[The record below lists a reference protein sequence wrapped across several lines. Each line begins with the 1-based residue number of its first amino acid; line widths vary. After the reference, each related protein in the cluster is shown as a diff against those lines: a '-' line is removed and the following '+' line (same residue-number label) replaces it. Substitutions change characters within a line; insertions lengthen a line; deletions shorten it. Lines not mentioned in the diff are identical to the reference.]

1 LSEELFLGS
10 FGEECWR
17 EGGVGGA
24 FFRLYFNPLF
34 MTRTNLHIGLFGFG
48 VVGQGLHAVL
58 ARTPGLRARI
68 GRIAVRDRQKARSLP
83 AELFTFDKRDL
94 LDDPGLDV
102 IVELIDDAD
111 EAYFIVKEALR
122 KGKAVV
128 TANKKML
135 AEHLPELIELQRT
148 TGTPLLYEAAACASL
163 PVIRNLE
170 EYYDTD
176 LLASVEGIINGS
188 TNYILT
194 AMSRDGQPYAAALA
208 KAQELGFAESN
219 PALDVEGLDARNK
232 LVLLLAHAFG
242 LVAGPEEL
250 LAVGITGISPLA
262 SAYAREQGLVIKL
275 VAEARRLPGGIAA
288 AVLPT
293 LVAPGHELAGVHD
306 EFNGLVTQS
315 GFADRQFFLGRGA
328 GAFPTASAVLSD
340 LSALTYGYRYAYK
353 KIQQNAHLALAPDAA
368 EVEVLVTFGD
378 EAAAPDQADFT
389 AVHEEFRSATRGN
402 YLTGTIGLGQL
413 ARAAWLRAPGV
424 CVVRLATPLRAAVAV
439 PAGKGLVAEVV

>member
-1 LSEELFLGS
+1 
-10 FGEECWR
+10 
-17 EGGVGGA
+17 
-24 FFRLYFNPLF
+24 
-34 MTRTNLHIGLFGFG
+34 MTRTSLTIGLFGFG

-58 ARTPGLRARI
+58 ERTPGLAARI
-68 GRIAVRDRQKARSLP
+68 GRIAVRNRHKARPLP
-83 AELFTFDKRDL
+83 AALFTFDKHDL

-111 EAYFIVKEALR
+111 EAYLIVKQALLN
-122 KGKAVV
+122 GKAVV

-194 AMSRDGQPYAAALA
+194 AMRRDGQSYAEALA
-208 KAQELGFAESN
+208 KAQALGFAESN

-262 SAYAREQGLVIKL
+262 ATYAREQGLIIKL
-275 VAEARRLPGGIAA
+275 VAEARRLDGGRIAA

-340 LSALTYGYRYAYK
+340 LSALTYGYRYGYK
-353 KIQQNAHLALAPDAA
+353 KIQQNAHLTLAPDAA
-368 EVEVLVTFGD
+368 EVDVLVTFD
-378 EAAAPDQADFT
+378 NEADAPNLADFT
-389 AVHEEFRSATRGN
+389 AVHEQLRSAQRGN

-413 ARAAWLRAPGV
+413 ARAAWLRRPGV
-424 CVVRLATPLRAAVAV
+424 CVVRLAAPLRAAVAV
-439 PAGKGLVAEVV
+439 PELVERSGF

>member
-1 LSEELFLGS
+1 ML
-10 FGEECWR
+10 
-17 EGGVGGA
+17 
-24 FFRLYFNPLF
+24 
-34 MTRTNLHIGLFGFG
+34 RTNLTIGLFGFG

-58 ARTPGLRARI
+58 ERTPGLRARI

-83 AELFTFDKRDL
+83 ADLFTFDKHDL
-94 LDDPGLDV
+94 LDDPSLDV

-111 EAYFIVKEALR
+111 EAYLIVKQALLN
-122 KGKAVV
+122 GKAVV

-135 AEHLPELIELQRT
+135 AEHLPELIDLQQT

-194 AMSRDGQPYAAALA
+194 AMSRDHQPYAAALA
-208 KAQELGFAESN
+208 KAQQLGFAESN

-242 LVAGPEEL
+242 LVASPADL

-262 SAYAREQGLVIKL
+262 SAYAREQGLTIKL
-275 VAEARRLPGGIAA
+275 VAEARRLDGGRVAA

-293 LVAPGHELAGVHD
+293 LVAPGHELASVHD

-340 LSALTYGYRYAYK
+340 LSALTYGYRYGYK
-353 KIQQNAHLALAPDAA
+353 KMQQNAHLALAPDAA
-368 EVEVLVTFGD
+368 ELDVLVTFTD
-378 EAAAPDQADFT
+378 HAPAEADFT
-389 AVHEEFRSATRGN
+389 AVHEQFRSGQRGN

-413 ARAAWLRAPGV
+413 ARAEWLRAPGV
-424 CVVRLATPLRAAVAV
+424 SVVRLATPLRAATAVAAHKAAVAV
-439 PAGKGLVAEVV
+439 

>member
-1 LSEELFLGS
+1 
-10 FGEECWR
+10 
-17 EGGVGGA
+17 
-24 FFRLYFNPLF
+24 
-34 MTRTNLHIGLFGFG
+34 MTRTNITIGLFGFG

-58 ARTPGLRARI
+58 ERTPGLRARI
-68 GRIAVRDRQKARSLP
+68 GRIAVKNRHKTRPLP
-83 AELFTFDKRDL
+83 AELFTFDKHDL

-111 EAYFIVKEALR
+111 EAYLIVKEALQ
-122 KGKAVV
+122 KSKAVV

-135 AEHLPELIELQRT
+135 AEHLPELIALQRS

-194 AMSRDGQPYAAALA
+194 AMSRDGQPYAEALA
-208 KAQELGFAESN
+208 KAQQLGFAESN

-232 LVLLLAHAFG
+232 LVLLLTHAFG
-242 LVAGPEEL
+242 LVVGPAEL
-250 LAVGITGISPLA
+250 LAVGITSLSPLA
-262 SAYAREQGLVIKL
+262 TAYAREQGLSIKL
-275 VAEARRLPGGIAA
+275 VAEARRLPGGGVAA

-293 LVAPGHELAGVHD
+293 LVAPGHELSYVHD

-340 LSALTYGYRYAYK
+340 LSALTYGYRYEYK
-353 KIQQNAHLALAPDAA
+353 KLQQNSHLALTPEAA
-368 EVEVLVTFGD
+368 EVEVLVTFAD
-378 EAAAPDQADFT
+378 ESNAPDVADFT
-389 AVHEEFRSATRGN
+389 AVHEQLRSSQRGN

-424 CVVRLATPLRAAVAV
+424 CVVRLAQPLRAAVAV
-439 PAGKGLVAEVV
+439 AALAAAEAAA

>member
-1 LSEELFLGS
+1 MLVALARGLQSPRNINL
-10 FGEECWR
+10 
-17 EGGVGGA
+17 
-24 FFRLYFNPLF
+24 
-34 MTRTNLHIGLFGFG
+34 MTRTNITIGLFGFG

-58 ARTPGLRARI
+58 ERTPGLRARI
-68 GRIAVRDRQKARSLP
+68 GRIAVKNRHKVRPLP
-83 AELFTFDKRDL
+83 AELFTFDKQDL
-94 LDDPGLDV
+94 LDDPCLDV

-111 EAYFIVKEALR
+111 EAYLIVKEALQ

-135 AEHLPELIELQRT
+135 AEHLPELIELQRA
-148 TGTPLLYEAAACASL
+148 TGVPLLYEAAACASL

-194 AMSRDGQPYAAALA
+194 AMNRDGQPYAEALA
-208 KAQELGFAESN
+208 KAQQLGFAESN

-262 SAYAREQGLVIKL
+262 AAYAREQGLSIKL
-275 VAEARRLPGGIAA
+275 VAEARRLPEGGIAA
-288 AVLPT
+288 AVVPT
-293 LVAPGHELAGVHD
+293 LVAPGHELSNVHD

-340 LSALTYGYRYAYK
+340 LSALTYGYRYEYK
-353 KIQQNAHLALAPDAA
+353 KIQQNAHLALAPEAA
-368 EVEVLVTFGD
+368 EVDVLVTFDD
-378 EAAAPDQADFT
+378 EASAPDLADFT
-389 AVHEEFRSATRGN
+389 AVHEQFRSAQRGS

-413 ARAAWLRAPGV
+413 AQASWLRAPGV
-424 CVVRLATPLRAAVAV
+424 CVVRLPAPLRAAVAV
-439 PAGKGLVAEVV
+439 PELAAVA

>member
-1 LSEELFLGS
+1 
-10 FGEECWR
+10 
-17 EGGVGGA
+17 
-24 FFRLYFNPLF
+24 
-34 MTRTNLHIGLFGFG
+34 MTRTDLHIGLFGFG

-58 ARTPGLRARI
+58 ARTPGLRARV
-68 GRIAVRDRQKARSLP
+68 GRIAVKSRQKPRSLP
-83 AELFTFDKRDL
+83 AELFTFDKNDL
-94 LDDPGLDV
+94 LADPSLTV

-111 EAYFIVKEALR
+111 EAYLIVKEALLR
-122 KGKAVV
+122 GKAVV

-135 AEHLPELIELQRT
+135 AEHLPELIAIQQE

-176 LLASVEGIINGS
+176 LLDSVEGIINGS

-208 KAQELGFAESN
+208 RAQELGFAESN

-242 LVAGPEEL
+242 AVVAPADL
-250 LAVGITGISPLA
+250 LALGITGLSERA
-262 SAYAREQGLVIKL
+262 TAYAREQGLVIKL
-275 VAEARRLPGGIAA
+275 VAEARRLPGGGLAA

-293 LVAPGHELAGVHD
+293 LVRPGHELAGVHD

-315 GFADRQFFLGRGA
+315 TFADRQFFLGRGA

-340 LSALTYGYRYAYK
+340 LSALTYGYRYGYK
-353 KIQQNAHLALAPDAA
+353 KIRQNAHLALTPEAA
-368 EVEVLVTFGD
+368 EADVLVTFG
-378 EAAAPDQADFT
+378 EQTAAPDPADFA
-389 AVHEEFRSATRGN
+389 AVHEEFRSAARGH

-424 CVVRLATPLRAAVAV
+424 SVVRLAAPRRALAAVPELLA
-439 PAGKGLVAEVV
+439 AG

>member
-1 LSEELFLGS
+1 
-10 FGEECWR
+10 
-17 EGGVGGA
+17 
-24 FFRLYFNPLF
+24 
-34 MTRTNLHIGLFGFG
+34 MTRTNITIGLFGFG

-58 ARTPGLRARI
+58 ERTPGLRARI
-68 GRIAVRDRQKARSLP
+68 GRIAVKDRTKARTLP
-83 AELFTFDKRDL
+83 AELFTFDKQDL

-102 IVELIDDAD
+102 IVELIDNAD
-111 EAYFIVKEALR
+111 EAYVIVKQALLN
-122 KGKAVV
+122 GKAVV

-135 AEHLPELIELQRT
+135 AEHLPELIELQRA

-170 EYYDTD
+170 EYFDTD

-194 AMSRDGQPYAAALA
+194 AMNRDGQPYAEALA
-208 KAQELGFAESN
+208 KAQALGFAESN

-250 LAVGITGISPLA
+250 LAVGITNISPLA
-262 SAYAREQGLVIKL
+262 SAYAREQGLSIKL
-275 VAEARRLPGGIAA
+275 IAEARRLPDGGVAA

-293 LVAPGHELAGVHD
+293 LVAPGHELSNVHD

-340 LSALTYGYRYAYK
+340 LSALTYGYRYEYK
-353 KIQQNAHLALAPDAA
+353 KIQQNAHLALAPEAA
-368 EVEVLVTFGD
+368 EVDVLVTFD
-378 EAAAPDQADFT
+378 DTSNAPDLADFT
-389 AVHEEFRSATRGN
+389 AVHEQFRSAQRGS

-413 ARAAWLRAPGV
+413 AQASWLRAPGV
-424 CVVRLATPLRAAVAV
+424 CVVRLPSPLRAAVTVAQAAEEAAV
-439 PAGKGLVAEVV
+439 AA

>member
-1 LSEELFLGS
+1 
-10 FGEECWR
+10 
-17 EGGVGGA
+17 
-24 FFRLYFNPLF
+24 
-34 MTRTNLHIGLFGFG
+34 MTRTNITIGLFGFG

-58 ARTPGLRARI
+58 ARTPGLRASI
-68 GRIAVRDRQKARSLP
+68 GRIAVKDRAKARPLP
-83 AELFTFDKRDL
+83 AGLFTFDKQDL

-102 IVELIDDAD
+102 IVELIDNADDA
-111 EAYFIVKEALR
+111 YLIVKEALQ

-128 TANKKML
+128 SANKKML
-135 AEHLPELIELQRT
+135 AEHLPELIALQRS

-176 LLASVEGIINGS
+176 LLDSVEGIINGS

-208 KAQELGFAESN
+208 QAQKLGFAESD

-242 LVAGPEEL
+242 LVTSPAQL
-250 LAVGITGISPLA
+250 LAVGIDRLSPLA
-262 SAYAREQGLVIKL
+262 TAYAREQGLAVKL
-275 VAEARRLPGGIAA
+275 IAEARRLPGGAIAA

-293 LVAPGHELAGVHD
+293 LVPPGHELATVHD

-340 LSALTYGYRYAYK
+340 LSALTYGYRYEYK
-353 KIQQNAHLALAPDAA
+353 KIQQNAHLTLAPDAA
-368 EVEVLVTFGD
+368 AVDVLVTFD
-378 EAAAPDQADFT
+378 DAYPPAEADFT
-389 AVHEEFRSATRGN
+389 AVHERLHSARRGN

-413 ARAAWLRAPGV
+413 ARAAWLRQPGV
-424 CVVRLATPLRAAVAV
+424 CVVRLAGPLRVATALEESIVSAAAQGY
-439 PAGKGLVAEVV
+439 AG

>member
-1 LSEELFLGS
+1 MLAALARGLQSPRNINL
-10 FGEECWR
+10 
-17 EGGVGGA
+17 
-24 FFRLYFNPLF
+24 
-34 MTRTNLHIGLFGFG
+34 MTRTNITIGLFGFG

-58 ARTPGLRARI
+58 ERTPGLRARI
-68 GRIAVRDRQKARSLP
+68 GRIAVKDRHKARPLP
-83 AELFTFDKRDL
+83 AELFTFDKQDL

-111 EAYFIVKEALR
+111 EAYLIVKEALQ

-135 AEHLPELIELQRT
+135 AEHLPELIELQRA
-148 TGTPLLYEAAACASL
+148 TGVPLLYEAAACASL

-194 AMSRDGQPYAAALA
+194 AMNRDGQPYAEALA
-208 KAQELGFAESN
+208 KAQQLGFAESN

-262 SAYAREQGLVIKL
+262 AAYAREQGLSIKL
-275 VAEARRLPGGIAA
+275 VAEARRLPEGGIAA
-288 AVLPT
+288 AVVPT
-293 LVAPGHELAGVHD
+293 LVAPGHELSNVHD

-340 LSALTYGYRYAYK
+340 LSALTYGYRYEYK
-353 KIQQNAHLALAPDAA
+353 KIQQNAHLALAPEAA
-368 EVEVLVTFGD
+368 EVDVLVTFDD
-378 EAAAPDQADFT
+378 EASAPDLADFT
-389 AVHEEFRSATRGN
+389 AVHEQFRSAQRGS

-413 ARAAWLRAPGV
+413 AQASWLRAPGM
-424 CVVRLATPLRAAVAV
+424 CVVRLPAPLRAAVAV
-439 PAGKGLVAEVV
+439 PELAEAVA

>member
-1 LSEELFLGS
+1 
-10 FGEECWR
+10 
-17 EGGVGGA
+17 
-24 FFRLYFNPLF
+24 
-34 MTRTNLHIGLFGFG
+34 MTRTNITIGLFGFG

-58 ARTPGLRARI
+58 ERTPGLRARI
-68 GRIAVRDRQKARSLP
+68 GRIAVKDRHKARPLP
-83 AELFTFDKRDL
+83 AELFTFDKQDL
-94 LDDPGLDV
+94 LGDPGLDV

-111 EAYFIVKEALR
+111 EAYLIVKEALQ

-135 AEHLPELIELQRT
+135 AEHLPELIVLQRA

-194 AMSRDGQPYAAALA
+194 AMNRDGQPYAEALA
-208 KAQELGFAESN
+208 KAQQLGFAESN

-262 SAYAREQGLVIKL
+262 AAYAREQGLSIKL
-275 VAEARRLPGGIAA
+275 IAEARRLPEGGIAA
-288 AVLPT
+288 AVMPT
-293 LVAPGHELAGVHD
+293 LVAPGHELSNVHD

-340 LSALTYGYRYAYK
+340 LSALTYGYRYEYK
-353 KIQQNAHLALAPDAA
+353 KIQQNSHLALTPEVA
-368 EVEVLVTFGD
+368 EVDVLVTFED
-378 EAAAPDQADFT
+378 EASAPDLADFT
-389 AVHEEFRSATRGN
+389 VVHEQLRSAQRGS
-402 YLTGTIGLGQL
+402 YLTGTIRLAQL
-413 ARAAWLRAPGV
+413 AQADWLRAPGV
-424 CVVRLATPLRAAVAV
+424 CVVRLPAPLRAAVAV
-439 PAGKGLVAEVV
+439 PELAEVA

>member
-1 LSEELFLGS
+1 
-10 FGEECWR
+10 
-17 EGGVGGA
+17 
-24 FFRLYFNPLF
+24 

-58 ARTPGLRARI
+58 ERTPGLRARI
-68 GRIAVRDRQKARSLP
+68 GRIAVRDRRKARPLP

-94 LDDPGLDV
+94 LDDPSLDV

-111 EAYFIVKEALR
+111 EAYLIVKEALQ

-194 AMSRDGQPYAAALA
+194 AMSRDGQPYPAALA
-208 KAQELGFAESN
+208 RAQELGFAESN

-275 VAEARRLPGGIAA
+275 VAEAQRLPGGGMAA

-353 KIQQNAHLALAPDAA
+353 KIQQNAHLALAPEAA
-368 EVEVLVTFGD
+368 EVDVLVTFD
-378 EAAAPDQADFT
+378 ADANAPDKADFT
-389 AVHEEFRSATRGN
+389 AVHEELRSATRGN

-424 CVVRLATPLRAAVAV
+424 CVVRLPTPLRAAVAV
-439 PAGKGLVAEVV
+439 PELAKPGVLFTAAA